1 MAERSMNTATDPE
14 AKLLEAQLREAQIF
28 EEKITLALETAP
40 RPEIPPDF
48 AAKIAAQMP
57 PLTPV
62 TLTPRG
68 YGRNAA
74 LISQAVLLAL
84 IVVFAHRSGA
94 SPLWTSMEWI
104 FCAQFALVAVWLAV
118 RPARLHLSG
127 HF

>member
-1 MAERSMNTATDPE
+1 MAEHSMNPNDSE
-14 AKLLEAQLREAQIF
+14 SQLLDAQLAEAQLLETR
-28 EEKITLALETAP
+28 ITLALETAP
-40 RPEIPPDF
+40 KPHIPPDF
-48 AAKIAAQMP
+48 AAKVAAQVP
-57 PLTPV
+57 AITTV

-74 LISQAVLLAL
+74 VLSLAVLIAL
-84 IVVFAHRSGA
+84 IFAFANRAGA

-118 RPARLHLSG
+118 RRARPDFLW

>member
-1 MAERSMNTATDPE
+1 MAEHSMNIPTDPE
-14 AKLLEAQLREAQIF
+14 SKLLDAR
-28 EEKITLALETAP
+28 ITLALETP
-40 RPEIPPDF
+40 PQLVIPLDF
-48 AAKIAAQMP
+48 AAKVAAQRP

-74 LISQAVLLAL
+74 IICMCVLLAL
-84 IVVFAHRSGA
+84 IFAFARRAGA

-104 FCAQFALVAVWLAV
+104 FCVQFALVAVWLAV
-118 RPARLHLSG
+118 RHARPDFVW

>member
-1 MAERSMNTATDPE
+1 MAEHSMNPTDSE
-14 AKLLEAQLREAQIF
+14 SKLLDAR
-28 EEKITLALETAP
+28 ITLALETAP
-40 RPEIPPDF
+40 RPEIPPGFD
-48 AAKIAAQMP
+48 AWVAAQRP

-62 TLTPRG
+62 TLTPRE

-74 LISQAVLLAL
+74 ILCMAVLLAL
-84 IVVFAHRSGA
+84 IFVFAHRAGA

-118 RPARLHLSG
+118 RQARPDFTW

>member
-1 MAERSMNTATDPE
+1 MNPTDSE
-14 AKLLEAQLREAQIF
+14 SQLLETR
-28 EEKITLALETAP
+28 ITLALETAP
-40 RPEIPPDF
+40 RSEIPPDF
-48 AAKIAAQMP
+48 AARVAAQMP
-57 PLTPV
+57 PLTAV

-74 LISQAVLLAL
+74 ILCMAVLLAL
-84 IVVFAHRSGA
+84 IFAFAHRAAA

-118 RPARLHLSG
+118 RQARPDFVW